1 MSRRSQEASS
11 HTASDN
17 AKQRSAKP
25 NVFKSLD
32 WRKELGRVLKKNAV
46 RIPAAMTRQEIRR
59 CFGDE
64 ADCEMLTPETIPLK
78 CPYTAKQGLQ
88 QANPSGGEGVN
99 CQRLRCFDLSAFI
112 QVRVCSNRW
121 YCPLCGTE
129 TKLDLLRINEFVN
142 GILHATDASVER
154 VELLGDGSVRPV
166 AQVEIDPDVKI
177 NDELP
182 YVPAPEDVKPN
193 VAEGGQ
199 GLLEAMDVEQE
210 RLSGSAMT
218 ADSELEDASFLED
231 VKPPMPLQPDQ
242 LASIEPEVLSYLE
255 MGCNKLLKVITS
267 DEAEDS
273 FIEDVKP
280 VIARGETSSTF
291 EASEQRTDLEDD
303 DSLELQL
310 ETSNAEVQRVTELLY
325 TEQAIRLD
333 LELKVWQMR
342 EDLDDAKAR
351 FGELQQK
358 RAQEDHEKE
367 LEDNAEGELK
377 QLKEDIAKKQEELQ
391 DLTPQYQELLKKEEQ
406 PARDVRVAEQKV
418 KELHAKQGQRDQFRT
433 AEERDTHLKKQI
445 YHLNRQVDDVESQVH
460 QIEESIAKEK
470 HDLNGALR
478 KLETYEDQA
487 SPEFFYSSRA
497 KFFKQKLDLDQAVT
511 AQTNAN
517 REEKQLREQ
526 LLGLQQDYANT
537 KSDLRRITSKADIS
551 KAAEK
556 SAACA
561 TNVEKLRREIQN
573 TVREL
578 YANLKVHKQIAKKR
592 RTISELVNRRRVQRW
607 PKKAQLAHLRSR
619 VRELKAYR
627 AMYEEQLGTDFRS
640 QLSASEHNRI
650 ELLQA
655 HINAKRAQLDDV
667 SRQRSTV
674 ENKKRRLENQ
684 LQSYPVEA

>member
-1 MSRRSQEASS
+1 VSNKRIQVA
-11 HTASDN
+11 
-17 AKQRSAKP
+17 AK
-25 NVFKSLD
+25 
-32 WRKELGRVLKKNAV
+32 
-46 RIPAAMTRQEIRR
+46 
-59 CFGDE
+59 
-64 ADCEMLTPETIPLK
+64 
-78 CPYTAKQGLQ
+78 
-88 QANPSGGEGVN
+88 GVN
-99 CQRLRCFDLSAFI
+99 CQHLRCFDLSAFI

-129 TKLDLLRINEFVN
+129 TKLDQLRINEFVN

-154 VELLGDGSVRPV
+154 VELLGDGSIRPV

-182 YVPAPEDVKPN
+182 YVPAPEDVKPD
-193 VAEGGQ
+193 VGESGQ
-199 GLLEAMDVEQE
+199 CLPEAMDVEQE

-218 ADSELEDASFLED
+218 ADSELEDASVLED

-242 LASIEPEVLSYLE
+242 PDSIEPEVLSYLK
-255 MGCNKLLKVITS
+255 MGCNELKVITS
-267 DEAEDS
+267 DEAEALL
-273 FIEDVKP
+273 EGVKP
-280 VIARGETSSTF
+280 VIARGETSNTF

-310 ETSNAEVQRVTELLY
+310 EASNAEVQRVTELLY
-325 TEQAIRLD
+325 TEKAIRLD
-333 LELKVWQMR
+333 LELKALLTPLPR
-342 EDLDDAKAR
+342 
-351 FGELQQK
+351 QQK
-358 RAQEDHEKE
+358 RIQEDHEKE
-367 LEDNAEGELK
+367 LEDNAEGELER
-377 QLKEDIAKKQEELQ
+377 LKEDIAKKQEELQ

-406 PARDVRVAEQKV
+406 LARDVYVAEQKV
-418 KELHAKQGQRDQFRT
+418 KELHAKQSQRDQFRT

-592 RTISELVNRRRVQRW
+592 RTISELLNRRRVQRR
-607 PKKAQLAHLRSR
+607 PKKAQLAHLRNR

-627 AMYEEQLGTDFRS
+627 AMYEEQLGTDF
-640 QLSASEHNRI
+640 HNRI

-655 HINAKRAQLDDV
+655 NINAKRAQLDDV

-684 LQSYPVEA
+684 LQSNRVEA